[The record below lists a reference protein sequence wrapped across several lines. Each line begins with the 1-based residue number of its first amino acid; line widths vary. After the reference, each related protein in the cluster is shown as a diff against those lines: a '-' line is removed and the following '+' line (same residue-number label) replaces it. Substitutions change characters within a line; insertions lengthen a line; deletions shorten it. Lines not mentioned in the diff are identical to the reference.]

1 MDNLDENQTKN
12 AIRETLRDRSP
23 IGEALGV
30 GIRTLAHTR
39 LFDGVSPACV
49 RAFDSR
55 SLWKRVQGGDWVID
69 PEEPGTDVYF
79 VLSGLARIVVV
90 AAGREII
97 LSDLS
102 AGDFVGE
109 LSAIDGKPRSG
120 GLRAVTNV
128 TVAHMS
134 AAAFREAIE
143 RFPIVRDRVLAH
155 LAVEVRNLIDRTG
168 EQTNLGVRARLAA
181 QLLRLARTGG
191 NGRLVVSPPP
201 THAELGARIGARREV
216 VTKLLSALRRDGL
229 VSRSRGALTLLDPQ
243 ALRQIVEDPER
254 GHHHL

>member
-1 MDNLDENQTKN
+1 MTNLDEKQSENPIPG
-12 AIRETLRDRSP
+12 ALRDVSP
-23 IGEALGV
+23 VSEALGV
-30 GIRTLAHTR
+30 GTRTLARTR
-39 LFDGVSPACV
+39 LFEGVSPACV

-55 SLWKRVQGGDWVID
+55 SLWTRAQAGDWVID

-79 VLSGLARIVVV
+79 ILSGLARIVVV
-90 AAGREII
+90 TSGREII
-97 LSDLS
+97 LGDLS

-109 LSAIDGKPRSG
+109 LSAIDGKPRYG

-128 TVAHMS
+128 AVAHMS

-155 LAVEVRNLIDRTG
+155 LAVEVRSLLDRTG
-168 EQTNLGVRARLAA
+168 EQTNLGVRARLAS
-181 QLLRLARTGG
+181 QLLRLARTGD

-229 VSRSRGALTLLDPQ
+229 VSRSRGALTLTAPE
-243 ALRQIVEDPER
+243 ALRQIVDDPER